1 LGRQSDFPEWWAS
14 RDPMHWACDFI
25 VHGGEAVLGAS
36 ASKTLLMRRLFSGYC
51 GDSTGREK
59 PARLENRD

>member
-1 LGRQSDFPEWWAS
+1 
-14 RDPMHWACDFI
+14 
-25 VHGGEAVLGAS
+25 
-36 ASKTLLMRRLFSGYC
+36 MRRLFSGYC

>member
-1 LGRQSDFPEWWAS
+1 
-14 RDPMHWACDFI
+14 